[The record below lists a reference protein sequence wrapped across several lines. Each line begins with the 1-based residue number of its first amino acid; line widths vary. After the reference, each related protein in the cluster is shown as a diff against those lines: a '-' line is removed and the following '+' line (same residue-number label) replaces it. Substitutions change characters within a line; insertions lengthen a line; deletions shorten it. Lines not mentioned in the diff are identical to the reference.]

1 MSIQNWC
8 GTLYG
13 SWDDFV
19 WCKIFHYGV
28 WLYSRHRWQI
38 NKWKHA
44 ALFVQHWFQWR
55 HCGPRQCVLCVDKR
69 VTCKMNVPTVGS
81 CRSFNENTF
90 VDLVSTNQTCV
101 CYRPYI
107 FQFCVQMIVRYVI
120 EQSVNGLSWNNLYS
134 ATWTFNHVVKWVQK
148 IQIRF
153 PNMMM
158 ICTCVGVLV
167 CRRFHANEPGFWYVR
182 LSRIGWWLT
191 WVTHGCVGICLFL
204 FYHSITCADWCLLG
218 ACCLWTSIH
227 RVCCNTNPHH
237 WRVRILASMVAAVV
251 ACRASR
257 TRHRCL

>member
-120 EQSVNGLSWNNLYS
+120 EQSVNGLSWNNFYS
-134 ATWTFNHVVKWVQK
+134 ATWPFNHVVKWVQK

-204 FYHSITCADWCLLG
+204 FYHSITCADWRLLG

-237 WRVRILASMVAAVV
+237 WRVRILASMVVG
-251 ACRASR
+251 
-257 TRHRCL
+257 CL